1 MTVHLQPQYTPGRKR
16 PIQSEKA
23 NPPRDIM
30 TSGSHGGFKGAA
42 QGGGWVSSGLEGQ
55 SSKPLAGEGGQ
66 CGCVGLLRRP
76 ARQLLQD

>member
-1 MTVHLQPQYTPGRKR
+1 
-16 PIQSEKA
+16 
-23 NPPRDIM
+23 M